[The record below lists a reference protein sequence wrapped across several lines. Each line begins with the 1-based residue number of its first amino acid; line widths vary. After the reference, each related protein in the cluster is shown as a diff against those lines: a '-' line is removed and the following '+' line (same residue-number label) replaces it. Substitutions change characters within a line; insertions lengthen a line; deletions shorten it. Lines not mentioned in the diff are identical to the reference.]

1 MAQGPPEIY
10 IYIYIYI
17 LRTLTRHR
25 RTSMFFCVWVAQ
37 AICLVSVVIL
47 QRVAHEYVC
56 DYRFFDTILCH
67 FPCLKDVCGSFGPL
81 GGHFGRSWDLSCGLA
96 EITCEK
102 WATYCFNM
110 GGFGLR
116 GAPLAALGCP
126 LAESDCNNSAQKCPK
141 DHLGGIV
148 EIGIF
153 LCVFL

>member
-1 MAQGPPEIY
+1 M
-10 IYIYIYI
+10 
-17 LRTLTRHR
+17 LTRHR
-25 RTSMFFCVWVAQ
+25 RTSMLFCVWVAQ

-116 GAPLAALGCP
+116 GGPLGCHGV
-126 LAESDCNNSAQKCPK
+126 LFFG
-141 DHLGGIV
+141 L
-148 EIGIF
+148 
-153 LCVFL
+153 